1 MKNYKN
7 NIYSPSEKKKKKYLQ
22 HLQMPE
28 PKNQES

>member
-1 MKNYKN
+1 MQNYESN
-7 NIYSPSEKKKKKYLQ
+7 FYSPSEKKKYLQ